1 MTDHAKNRPL
11 FIKKGRDTLLLE
23 PASGRYVPTKDVQEK
38 FADLSKKSARNIDFE
53 QAFLLSKI
61 QTLKKQTHLAES
73 YRNAAVSRLQSFLQ
87 EGYKCEPT
95 GSRVGY
101 GFFYYQDSF
110 RTAFDTGTV
119 IALDFIAPTQTGGN
133 ICNYLYLTATNR
145 ASKGVEALVYY
156 SPQED
161 MRFRVFDPA
170 RIVNNNHDSGWQT
183 NINITYNDLGD
194 YLTKK
199 TAHGN
204 SYQVL
209 SIQNQTSE
217 SQNGNW
223 TNTVWLYNYRNNT
236 YDQIYRFEY
245 PCSKIEQKVYDPSGY
260 GWWGPIVEVFQES
273 CSNTNHLGFLQTHL
287 SACDE
292 SGQWTEWE
300 TLLPTQSYLATK
312 ASVGFQ
318 EVFVEPNHSFAV
330 H

>member
-11 FIKKGRDTLLLE
+11 FIKKDGDTLLLE
-23 PASGRYVPTKDVQEK
+23 PASGRYLPTTDVRKQ

-53 QAFLLSKI
+53 QEFLRSKI
-61 QTLKKQTHLAES
+61 QMIKKQTQVTAS
-73 YRNAAVSRLQSFLQ
+73 CKNAAISRLQAFLQ
-87 EGYKCEPT
+87 EGNKREST
-95 GSRVGY
+95 ESHVGY
-101 GFFYYQDSF
+101 GFYYHDSF
-110 RTAFDTGTV
+110 RTAFDTGTA
-119 IALDFIAPTQTGGN
+119 IALDFIAPTKTSGN
-133 ICNYLYLTATNR
+133 ISNYLYLTATNR
-145 ASKGVEALVYY
+145 ASKGVEALIYY

-161 MRFRVFDPA
+161 MCFRVFDPA
-170 RIVNNNHDSGWQT
+170 RIINNNHDTGWQT
-183 NINITYNDLGD
+183 HTTYNDLGD
-194 YLTKK
+194 YLTTM

-223 TNTVWLYNYRNNT
+223 ANTVWLYNYRNNT
-236 YDQIYRFEY
+236 YDQIYSFEY
-245 PCSKIEQKVYDPSGY
+245 PCSKIKQKEYDPSGY

-292 SGQWTEWE
+292 NGQWTGWDP
-300 TLLPTQSYLATK
+300 LLPTQSYSATD
-312 ASVGFQ
+312 ATVGFQ
-318 EVFVEPNHSFAV
+318 EVFVEPNHSFSV